1 MTKNWSGTVT
11 FKDASTQSP
20 DSIQDLQSLVLAA
33 AKIRARGSA
42 HCFNDI
48 ADTSATS
55 VSLANMSGEI
65 AIDKESRT
73 VRVPAGL
80 KYGELAVALNER
92 GWAIH
97 NMASLPHISVAG
109 AVATA
114 THGSGVG
121 NGNLATAVVGLEIV
135 LPDGSLK
142 RVSKGDANF
151 EGYVV
156 GLGLTGVVVNLDLEI
171 EPTFNISQTVYRGM
185 SRESYA
191 ANLDE
196 IMSLAYSVS
205 YFTTWAAAG
214 GGEVWAKFRSGT
226 SAPNELFEAYPA
238 TSNRHPLPGLNPE
251 PCTEQMAVSGPWHL
265 RLPHFKMEFTPS
277 AGDEIQSEFFVA
289 RKDAPAAIAELEK
302 IAPQINEILWVTE
315 IRAIA
320 ADELWMSPHYQ
331 RDSIGIHF
339 TWKKVD
345 AVYEMVKVVEA
356 TLAPFNYRPHLGK
369 VFSASPEYLA
379 SVMPKIEDFKKL
391 VNEIDPS
398 NKFGNQF
405 TDNLLGL

>member
-1 MTKNWSGTVT
+1 VRNWAGTVT
-11 FKDASTQSP
+11 FQDASAEYP
-20 DSIQDLQSLVLAA
+20 EALDSLKQTVSSISKV
-33 AKIRARGSA
+33 RARGSA

-48 ADTSATS
+48 ADTNS
-55 VSLANMSGEI
+55 VSLNLEKMPPEI
-65 AIDKESRT
+65 QIDKESKT

-80 KYGELAVALNER
+80 KYGELATALHER

-97 NMASLPHISVAG
+97 NMASLPHISIAG

-121 NGNLATAVVGLEIV
+121 NGNLATAVRSLELV
-135 LPDGSLK
+135 LPDGTTK
-142 RVSKGDANF
+142 RISQGDEDF

-156 GLGLTGVVVNLDLEI
+156 GLGLTGVVVNLDLAI

-185 SRESYA
+185 SRETYA
-191 ANLDE
+191 TNIKE
-196 IMSLAYSVS
+196 IMSLAYSAS

-214 GGEVWAKFRSGT
+214 GGEVWAKFKSGAV
-226 SAPNELFEAYPA
+226 APTELFEAYPA

-251 PCTEQMAVSGPWHL
+251 PCTEQMGVSGPWHL
-265 RLPHFKMEFTPS
+265 RLPHFKLEFTPS
-277 AGDEIQSEFFVA
+277 AGDEIQSEFFVDIN
-289 RKDAPAAIAELEK
+289 DAPAAFAALEK
-302 IAPQINEILWVTE
+302 IAPQINEILWVSE

-320 ADELWMSPHYQ
+320 ADQLWMSPHFQ

-356 TLAPFNYRPHLGK
+356 VLAPFKYRPHLGK
-369 VFSASPEYLA
+369 VFSASAQYLE
-379 SVMPKIEDFKKL
+379 SVMPKMANFKQL
-391 VNEIDPS
+391 VNEVDPT
-398 NKFGNQF
+398 NKFGNEF
-405 TDNLLGL
+405 TDKLLGR

>member
-1 MTKNWSGTVT
+1 MRNWAGTVN
-11 FKDASTQSP
+11 FQDSEFASPS
-20 DSIQDLQSLVLAA
+20 SIAEIQSLVASN

-48 ADTSATS
+48 ANTSAIAI
-55 VSLANMSGEI
+55 SLEKLSNEI
-65 AIDKESRT
+65 GIDKEKRT
-73 VRVPAGL
+73 VRVPAGM
-80 KYGELAVALNER
+80 KYGELAVALHER

-121 NGNLATAVVGLEIV
+121 NGNLATAVKSLEVV

-142 RVSKGDANF
+142 RISEGETNF

-156 GLGLTGVVVNLDLEI
+156 GLGLTGVVVNLDLAI

-185 SRESYA
+185 SRESYIS
-191 ANLDE
+191 NLDE

-214 GGEVWAKFRSGT
+214 GGEVWAKFKAGT
-226 SAPNELFEAYPA
+226 NAPSELFEAYPA

-251 PCTEQMAVSGPWHL
+251 PCTKQMAVSGPWHL

-289 RKDAPAAIAELEK
+289 RKDAPAALAALES
-302 IAPQINEILWVTE
+302 IAPQINEILWVSE

-320 ADELWMSPHYQ
+320 ADELWMSSHYQ

-356 TLAPFNYRPHLGK
+356 TLAPFGYRPHLGK
-369 VFSASPEYLA
+369 VFSATPEYMK
-379 SVMPKIEDFKKL
+379 SVMPRFADFKAL
-391 VNEIDPS
+391 VGEIDPT
-398 NKFGNQF
+398 NKFGNEF
-405 TDNLLGL
+405 TDSLFGL

>member
-1 MTKNWSGTVT
+1 MATNWSGTVS
-11 FKDASTQSP
+11 F
-20 DSIQDLQSLVLAA
+20 QDLRTHSPESLEELQSIVQTCT
-33 AKIRARGSA
+33 KIRTRGSA
-42 HCFNDI
+42 HCFNEI

-55 VSLANMSGEI
+55 LSLAAMPNEI
-65 AIDKESRT
+65 LIDKNSQT

-80 KYGELAVALNER
+80 KYGELAIALNDR

-109 AVATA
+109 AIATA

-142 RVSKGDANF
+142 RINKSDPNF

-156 GLGLTGVVVNLDLEI
+156 GLGLTGVIINLDLEI
-171 EPTFNISQTVYRGM
+171 EPTFNISQTVYRGL
-185 SRESYA
+185 SRESYV
-191 ANLDE
+191 ANLDQ

-214 GGEVWAKFRSGT
+214 GGEVWAKFRGGAT
-226 SAPNELFEAYPA
+226 APAELFEAYPA

-289 RKDAPAAIAELEK
+289 RENAPAAITALEK

-339 TWKKVD
+339 TWKKVP
-345 AVYEMVKVVEA
+345 AVYEMVKVVESV
-356 TLAPFNYRPHLGK
+356 LAPFEYRPHMGK
-369 VFSASPEYLA
+369 VFSASPQYLA
-379 SVMPKIEDFKKL
+379 SVMPRFSDFKEL
-391 VNEIDPS
+391 VKELDPS
-398 NKFGNQF
+398 NKFGNKF
-405 TDNLLGL
+405 TDNLLGF

>member
-1 MTKNWSGTVT
+1 MSANWSGTVN
-11 FKDASTQSP
+11 FRDAQRVAPTSVEE
-20 DSIQDLQSLVLAA
+20 LQEFVSNSARV
-33 AKIRARGSA
+33 RARGSA

-48 ADTSATS
+48 ADTSAT
-55 VSLANMSGEI
+55 AITFENMPSD
-65 AIDKESRT
+65 IDINKEKKT
-73 VRVPAGL
+73 VRVPAGM
-80 KYGELAVALNER
+80 KYGELAVALHDR

-121 NGNLATAVVGLEIV
+121 NGNLATAVESLELV

-142 RVSKGDANF
+142 RISKGDASF
-151 EGYVV
+151 EGSVV
-156 GLGLTGVVVNLDLEI
+156 GLGLTGVVVNLDLAI
-171 EPTFNISQTVYRGM
+171 EPTFNIAQTVYRGM

-214 GGEVWAKFRSGT
+214 GGEVWAKFKAGT
-226 SAPNELFEAYPA
+226 TAPTDLFEAYPA
-238 TSNRHPLPGLNPE
+238 TSNRHPLPGLDPE

-289 RKDAPAAIAELEK
+289 RKDAPAAIAALEK

-320 ADELWMSPHYQ
+320 ADDLWMSPHYQ

-356 TLAPFNYRPHLGK
+356 TLARFGYRPHLGK
-369 VFSASPEYLA
+369 VFSASPDYFK
-379 SVMPKIEDFKKL
+379 SVMPKFDDFKKL
-391 VNEIDPS
+391 VTEIDPT
-398 NKFGNQF
+398 NKFGNEF
-405 TDNLLGL
+405 TNRLIGR

>member
-1 MTKNWSGTVT
+1 MKNWSGTVT
-11 FKDASTQSP
+11 FADSQTFAPSTVTDFSRVIAENP
-20 DSIQDLQSLVLAA
+20 KV
-33 AKIRARGSA
+33 RARGSA
-42 HCFNDI
+42 HCFNAI
-48 ADTSATS
+48 ADTDAISVTFENLPHDLIINKDKQTVTVSA
-55 VSLANMSGEI
+55 GI
-65 AIDKESRT
+65 
-73 VRVPAGL
+73 
-80 KYGELAVALNER
+80 KYGELAVALEER
-92 GWAIH
+92 GWALH

-109 AVATA
+109 AIATA

-121 NGNLATAVVGLEIV
+121 NGNLATAVRSLEIV
-135 LPDGSLK
+135 LPDGSLRK
-142 RVSKGDANF
+142 VSKGDEGF

-156 GLGLTGVVVNLDLEI
+156 GLGLTGIAVRIELAI
-171 EPTFNISQTVYRGM
+171 EPTFSIAQTVYRGM
-185 SRESYA
+185 SRETYA

-214 GGEVWAKFRSGT
+214 GGEVWAKFRTGSV
-226 SAPNELFEAYPA
+226 APDGLFEAYPA

-265 RLPHFKMEFTPS
+265 RLPHFKVEFTPS
-277 AGDEIQSEFFVA
+277 AGDEIQSEFFVD
-289 RKDAPAAIAELEK
+289 RKDAPAAIAALEK

-320 ADELWMSPHYQ
+320 ADDLWMSPHFQ

-356 TLAPFNYRPHLGK
+356 VLAPFNYRPHMGK
-369 VFSASPEYLA
+369 VYSASPQYLRT
-379 SVMPKIEDFKKL
+379 VMPMMERFGQL
-391 VNEIDPS
+391 VKEIDPT
-398 NKFGNQF
+398 NKFGNSM
-405 TDNLLGL
+405 TDSLLGR

>member
-1 MTKNWSGTVT
+1 MKNWAGTVT
-11 FKDASTQSP
+11 FQ
-20 DSIQDLQSLVLAA
+20 DSSAEYPETLDSLKQAISSSSRV
-33 AKIRARGSA
+33 RARGSA

-48 ADTSATS
+48 ADTSAAS
-55 VSLANMSGEI
+55 INLEKMPQEI
-65 AIDKESRT
+65 QINKDSQT

-80 KYGELAVALNER
+80 KYGELATALHER

-121 NGNLATAVVGLEIV
+121 NGNLATAVRSLELV
-135 LPDGSLK
+135 LPDGTTK
-142 RVSKGDANF
+142 RISQGDEDF

-156 GLGLTGVVVNLDLEI
+156 GLGLTGVVVNLDLAI

-185 SRESYA
+185 SRETYA
-191 ANLDE
+191 ANIKE

-205 YFTTWAAAG
+205 YFTTWAATG
-214 GGEVWAKFRSGT
+214 GGEVWAKFKSGAT
-226 SAPNELFEAYPA
+226 APTKLFEAYPA

-251 PCTEQMAVSGPWHL
+251 PCTEQMGVSGPWHL

-277 AGDEIQSEFFVA
+277 AGDEIQSEFFVDIN
-289 RKDAPAAIAELEK
+289 DAPAAFAALEK
-302 IAPQINEILWVTE
+302 IAPQINEILWVSE

-320 ADELWMSPHYQ
+320 ADQLWMSPHFQ

-356 TLAPFNYRPHLGK
+356 VLAPFKYRPHLGK
-369 VFSASPEYLA
+369 VFSASPQYLE
-379 SVMPKIEDFKKL
+379 SVMPKMADFKQL
-391 VNEIDPS
+391 VNEIDPN
-398 NKFGNQF
+398 NKFGNEF
-405 TDNLLGL
+405 TDKLLGR

>member
-20 DSIQDLQSLVLAA
+20 DSIQDLQSIVLAA

-196 IMSLAYSVS
+196 IMGLAYSVS

-277 AGDEIQSEFFVA
+277 AGDEIQSEFFLA

>member
-1 MTKNWSGTVT
+1 MKNWSGTVT
-11 FKDASTQSP
+11 FRDLATVGPVSLNQ
-20 DSIQDLQSLVLAA
+20 LQSLVSDNS
-33 AKIRARGSA
+33 KVRARGSA
-42 HCFNDI
+42 HCFNAI
-48 ADTSATS
+48 ADTSETAVT
-55 VSLANMSGEI
+55 LENMPAEI
-65 AIDKESRT
+65 AIDKASRT

-80 KYGELAVALNER
+80 KYGELAVALEER

-121 NGNLATAVVGLEIV
+121 NGNLATCVESLELV

-142 RVSKGDANF
+142 RVSRGEKDF

-156 GLGLTGVVVNLDLEI
+156 GLGLLGVVVNLDLVI
-171 EPTFNISQTVYRGM
+171 EPTFNISQTVYRGL

-214 GGEVWAKFRSGT
+214 GGEVWAKFRAGSV
-226 SAPNELFEAYPA
+226 APVALFEAYQA
-238 TSNRHPLPGLNPE
+238 TSNRHPLPGLDPE
-251 PCTEQMAVSGPWHL
+251 PCTEQMGISGPWYL

-289 RKDAPAAIAELEK
+289 RKDAPAALLALEK
-302 IAPQINEILWVTE
+302 IAPQINEILWVSE

-320 ADELWMSPHYQ
+320 ADDLWMSPHYQ

-345 AVYEMVKVVEA
+345 AVYEMVKIVEEV
-356 TLAPFNYRPHLGK
+356 LSPFKYRPHLGK
-369 VFSASPEYLA
+369 VFSASADYLS
-379 SVMPKIEDFKKL
+379 SVMPKFEDFKKL
-391 VNEIDPS
+391 VQEVDPS
-398 NKFGNQF
+398 NKFGNEF
-405 TDNLLGL
+405 TDKLFGR

>member
-1 MTKNWSGTVT
+1 MKNWSGTVT
-11 FKDASTQSP
+11 FQDSKTLAPKSFDELAKIVASEP
-20 DSIQDLQSLVLAA
+20 
-33 AKIRARGSA
+33 KIRARGSA
-42 HCFNDI
+42 HCFNAM
-48 ADTSATS
+48 ADTNAVS
-55 VSLANMSGEI
+55 VTFENMPQEI
-65 AIDKESRT
+65 VVDKDRAIVS
-73 VRVPAGL
+73 VPAGM
-80 KYGELAVALNER
+80 KYGELAVALHDR
-92 GWAIH
+92 GWALH

-109 AVATA
+109 AIATA

-121 NGNLATAVVGLEIV
+121 NGNLATAVRGLEII
-135 LPDGSLK
+135 LPDGNIK
-142 RVSKGDANF
+142 IVTTQDPDFAGF
-151 EGYVV
+151 VV
-156 GLGLTGVVVNLDLEI
+156 GLGLVGIVSRVDLAI
-171 EPTFNISQTVYRGM
+171 EPTFNIEQTVYRGM
-185 SRESYA
+185 SRETYA

-214 GGEVWAKFRSGT
+214 GGEVWAKFRSG
-226 SAPNELFEAYPA
+226 SKAPAGLFEAYPA

-277 AGDEIQSEFFVA
+277 AGDEIQSEFFVD
-289 RKDAPAAIAELEK
+289 RKDAPAAIAALEK

-320 ADELWMSPHYQ
+320 ADELWMSAHYQ

-356 TLAPFNYRPHLGK
+356 VLAPFNYRPHLGK
-369 VFSASPEYLA
+369 VFSASPDYLK
-379 SVMPKIEDFKKL
+379 SVMPKMGEFTEL
-391 VNEIDPS
+391 VTQLDPA
-398 NKFGNQF
+398 NKFGNAF
-405 TDNLLGL
+405 TDNLLGR

>member
-1 MTKNWSGTVT
+1 
-11 FKDASTQSP
+11 
-20 DSIQDLQSLVLAA
+20 
-33 AKIRARGSA
+33 
-42 HCFNDI
+42 
-48 ADTSATS
+48 
-55 VSLANMSGEI
+55 
-65 AIDKESRT
+65 
-73 VRVPAGL
+73 
-80 KYGELAVALNER
+80 
-92 GWAIH
+92 
-97 NMASLPHISVAG
+97 MASLPHISVAG

-121 NGNLATAVVGLEIV
+121 NGNLATAVKSLEVV

-142 RVSKGDANF
+142 RVSEGDVDF
-151 EGYVV
+151 LGFVV
-156 GLGLTGVVVNLDLEI
+156 GLGLTGVVLNLDLAI

-214 GGEVWAKFRSGT
+214 GGEVWAKFKSGT
-226 SAPNELFEAYPA
+226 TAPTELFEAYPA

-251 PCTEQMAVSGPWHL
+251 PCTEQMSVSGPWHL

-289 RKDAPAAIAELEK
+289 RKDAPAAIAALEK

-320 ADELWMSPHYQ
+320 ADQLWMSPHYQ

-369 VFSASPEYLA
+369 VFSASPEYFA
-379 SVMPKIEDFKKL
+379 SVMPKLNDFKKL
-391 VNEIDPS
+391 IREIDPD
-398 NKFGNQF
+398 NKFGNDF
-405 TDNLLGL
+405 TNNLLGL

>member
-1 MTKNWSGTVT
+1 MSANWSGTVN
-11 FKDASTQSP
+11 FRDSEFASPSSIAEVQSIIAG
-20 DSIQDLQSLVLAA
+20 S

-42 HCFNDI
+42 HCFNEI
-48 ADTSATS
+48 ADTSA
-55 VSLANMSGEI
+55 I
-65 AIDKESRT
+65 AISLEELSAEIEIDKDNRT
-73 VRVPAGL
+73 VRVPAGM
-80 KYGELAVALNER
+80 KYGELAVALHER

-121 NGNLATAVVGLEIV
+121 NGNLATAVKSLEFV

-142 RVSKGDANF
+142 RISEGEANF
-151 EGYVV
+151 QGYVV
-156 GLGLTGVVVNLDLEI
+156 GLGLTGVVVNLDLAI
-171 EPTFNISQTVYRGM
+171 EPTFNVSQTVYRGM
-185 SRESYA
+185 SRESYI

-214 GGEVWAKFRSGT
+214 GGEVWAKFKAGT
-226 SAPNELFEAYPA
+226 SAPAELFEAYPA

-251 PCTEQMAVSGPWHL
+251 PCTEQMALSGPWHL

-289 RKDAPAAIAELEK
+289 RKDAPAALAALES
-302 IAPQINEILWVTE
+302 IAPQINEILWVSE

-339 TWKKVD
+339 TWKKVE

-356 TLAPFNYRPHLGK
+356 TLAQFGYRPHLGK
-369 VFSASPEYLA
+369 VFSATPEYMKT
-379 SVMPKIEDFKKL
+379 VMPRIDDFKAL
-391 VNEIDPS
+391 VQEIDPT
-398 NKFGNQF
+398 NKLGNEF
-405 TDNLLGL
+405 TDSLLGL

>member
-1 MTKNWSGTVT
+1 MSANWSGTVSFQDSNFAEPT
-11 FKDASTQSP
+11 SIGELQEIILVSP
-20 DSIQDLQSLVLAA
+20 KV
-33 AKIRARGSA
+33 RARGSA
-42 HCFNDI
+42 HCFNAI
-48 ADTSATS
+48 ADTTA
-55 VSLANMSGEI
+55 VAISLAKLSRQIEI
-65 AIDKESRT
+65 NKENQT
-73 VRVPAGL
+73 VHVPAGM
-80 KYGELAVALNER
+80 KYGELAVALHER

-109 AVATA
+109 AIATA

-121 NGNLATAVVGLEIV
+121 NGNLATAVRSLEVV

-142 RVSKGDANF
+142 RVTKGEPNF

-156 GLGLTGVVVNLDLEI
+156 GLGLTGIVINLDLAI

-191 ANLDE
+191 TNLDQ

-214 GGEVWAKFRSGT
+214 GGEVWAKFKSGT
-226 SAPNELFEAYPA
+226 TAPTELFEAYPA

-289 RKDAPAAIAELEK
+289 RKDAPAAIAALEK
-302 IAPQINEILWVTE
+302 IAPRINEILWVTE

-320 ADELWMSPHYQ
+320 ADDLWMSPHYQ

-345 AVYEMVKVVEA
+345 AVYEMVKVVES
-356 TLAPFNYRPHLGK
+356 TLAPFIYRPHLGK
-369 VFSASPEYLA
+369 VFSASPDYFK
-379 SVMPKIEDFKKL
+379 SVMPKFDGFKKL
-391 VNEIDPS
+391 VTEIDPT
-398 NKFGNQF
+398 NKFGNKF
-405 TDNLLGL
+405 SDDLLGL

>member
-1 MTKNWSGTVT
+1 MSANWSGTVN
-11 FKDASTQSP
+11 FRDSEFASPS
-20 DSIQDLQSLVLAA
+20 SIAEIQSLVVSS

-42 HCFNDI
+42 HCFNEI
-48 ADTSATS
+48 ADTSA
-55 VSLANMSGEI
+55 I
-65 AIDKESRT
+65 AISLEELSTDIEIDKDNRT
-73 VRVPAGL
+73 VRVPAGK
-80 KYGELAVALNER
+80 KYGELAVALHER

-121 NGNLATAVVGLEIV
+121 NGNLATAVKSLEVV

-142 RVSKGDANF
+142 RVSEGETNF
-151 EGYVV
+151 QGYVV
-156 GLGLTGVVVNLDLEI
+156 GLGLTGVVVNLDLAI
-171 EPTFNISQTVYRGM
+171 EPTFNVSQTVYRGM
-185 SRESYA
+185 SRESYI

-214 GGEVWAKFRSGT
+214 GGEVWAKFKAGT
-226 SAPNELFEAYPA
+226 SAPAELFEAYPA

-251 PCTEQMAVSGPWHL
+251 PCTEQVALSGPWHL

-289 RKDAPAAIAELEK
+289 RKDAPAALAALES
-302 IAPQINEILWVTE
+302 IAPQINEILWVSE

-339 TWKKVD
+339 TWKKVE

-356 TLAPFNYRPHLGK
+356 TLAPFGYRPHLGK
-369 VFSASPEYLA
+369 VFSATPEYIKT
-379 SVMPKIEDFKKL
+379 VMPRIDDFKAL
-391 VNEIDPS
+391 VQSIDPT
-398 NKFGNQF
+398 NKFGNEF
-405 TDNLLGL
+405 TDSLLGL

>member
-1 MTKNWSGTVT
+1 MKNWSGTVT
-11 FKDASTQSP
+11 FQ
-20 DSIQDLQSLVLAA
+20 DSKTLAPNSVDELA
-33 AKIRARGSA
+33 KIVATEAKIRARGSA
-42 HCFNDI
+42 HCFNAM
-48 ADTSATS
+48 ADTNAVS
-55 VSLANMSGEI
+55 VTFENMPQEI
-65 AIDKESRT
+65 VIDKDRAIVT
-73 VRVPAGL
+73 VLAGM
-80 KYGELAVALNER
+80 KYGELAVALHDR
-92 GWAIH
+92 GWALH

-109 AVATA
+109 AIATA

-121 NGNLATAVVGLEIV
+121 NGNLATAVRGLEIV
-135 LPDGSLK
+135 LPDGNIKTVTSQDPDFA
-142 RVSKGDANF
+142 GF
-151 EGYVV
+151 VV
-156 GLGLTGVVVNLDLEI
+156 GLGLVGIVSKVDLAI
-171 EPTFNISQTVYRGM
+171 EPTFNIEQTVYRGM
-185 SRESYA
+185 SRETYA

-214 GGEVWAKFRSGT
+214 GGEVWAKFRSG
-226 SAPNELFEAYPA
+226 SKAPADLFEAYPA

-277 AGDEIQSEFFVA
+277 AGDEIQSEFFVD
-289 RKDAPAAIAELEK
+289 RKDAPAAIAALEK

-345 AVYEMVKVVEA
+345 AVYEFVKVVEA
-356 TLAPFNYRPHLGK
+356 VLAPFKYRPHLGK
-369 VFSASPEYLA
+369 VFSESPEYLK
-379 SVMPKIEDFKKL
+379 SVMPKIDDFMKL
-391 VNEIDPS
+391 LQQIDPA
-398 NKFGNQF
+398 NKFGNAF
-405 TDNLLGL
+405 TDNLLGR

>member
-1 MTKNWSGTVT
+1 MKNWSGTVT
-11 FKDASTQSP
+11 FADSQTLAPSTVTEFSRVIAENP
-20 DSIQDLQSLVLAA
+20 KV
-33 AKIRARGSA
+33 RARGSA
-42 HCFNDI
+42 HCFNAI
-48 ADTSATS
+48 ADTDAISVTFEKLPHDLVINKEKQTVTVSA
-55 VSLANMSGEI
+55 GI
-65 AIDKESRT
+65 
-73 VRVPAGL
+73 
-80 KYGELAVALNER
+80 KYGELAVALEDR
-92 GWAIH
+92 GWALH

-109 AVATA
+109 AIATA
-114 THGSGVG
+114 THGSGVK
-121 NGNLATAVVGLEIV
+121 NGNLATAVRSLEIV

-142 RVSKGDANF
+142 KVSKGDQGF

-156 GLGLTGVVVNLDLEI
+156 GLGLTGIAVRIELAI
-171 EPTFNISQTVYRGM
+171 EPTFSISQTVYRGM
-185 SRESYA
+185 SRETYA

-214 GGEVWAKFRSGT
+214 GGEVWAKFRTGSV
-226 SAPNELFEAYPA
+226 APDGLFEAYPA

-277 AGDEIQSEFFVA
+277 AGDEIQSEFFVD
-289 RKDAPAAIAELEK
+289 RKDAPAAIAALEK

-320 ADELWMSPHYQ
+320 ADDLWMSPHFQ

-356 TLAPFNYRPHLGK
+356 VLEPFNYRPHIGK
-369 VFSASPEYLA
+369 VYSASPEYLRK
-379 SVMPKIEDFKKL
+379 VMPMMQEFVQL
-391 VNEIDPS
+391 VKEIDPT
-398 NKFGNQF
+398 NKFGNVM
-405 TDNLLGL
+405 TDRLLGR

>member
-1 MTKNWSGTVT
+1 MSANWSGTVN
-11 FKDASTQSP
+11 FRDSEFASPS
-20 DSIQDLQSLVLAA
+20 SMAEIQSLVASN

-42 HCFNDI
+42 HCFNEI
-48 ADTSATS
+48 ADTSA
-55 VSLANMSGEI
+55 I
-65 AIDKESRT
+65 AISLEELSNEIEIDKDKRT
-73 VRVPAGL
+73 VRVPAGM
-80 KYGELAVALNER
+80 KYGELAVALHER

-121 NGNLATAVVGLEIV
+121 NGNLATAVKSLEVV

-142 RVSKGDANF
+142 RISEGDANF
-151 EGYVV
+151 QGYVV
-156 GLGLTGVVVNLDLEI
+156 GLGLTGVVVNLDLAI

-185 SRESYA
+185 SRESYI

-214 GGEVWAKFRSGT
+214 GGEVWAKFKAGT
-226 SAPNELFEAYPA
+226 TAPSELFEAYPA

-251 PCTEQMAVSGPWHL
+251 PCTEQMALSGPWHL

-289 RKDAPAAIAELEK
+289 RKDAPAALAALES
-302 IAPQINEILWVTE
+302 IAPQINEILWVSE

-339 TWKKVD
+339 TWKKVE

-356 TLAPFNYRPHLGK
+356 TLAQFGYRPHLGK
-369 VFSASPEYLA
+369 VFSATPEYMKT
-379 SVMPKIEDFKKL
+379 VMPRIDDFKAL
-391 VNEIDPS
+391 VQEIDPT
-398 NKFGNQF
+398 NKLGNEF
-405 TDNLLGL
+405 TDSLLGL

>member
-1 MTKNWSGTVT
+1 MPA
-11 FKDASTQSP
+11 D
-20 DSIQDLQSLVLAA
+20 IQ
-33 AKIRARGSA
+33 
-42 HCFNDI
+42 
-48 ADTSATS
+48 
-55 VSLANMSGEI
+55 
-65 AIDKESRT
+65 IDKGART

-80 KYGELAVALNER
+80 KYGELATALHER

-121 NGNLATAVVGLEIV
+121 NGNLATAVRSLELV
-135 LPDGSLK
+135 LPDGATK
-142 RVSKGDANF
+142 RISQGESDF

-156 GLGLTGVVVNLDLEI
+156 GLGLTGIVVNLDLAI

-185 SRESYA
+185 SRETYS
-191 ANLDE
+191 ANIKE

-214 GGEVWAKFRSGT
+214 GGEVWAKFKSGST
-226 SAPNELFEAYPA
+226 APTELFEAYPA

-251 PCTEQMAVSGPWHL
+251 PCTEQMGVIGPWHL

-277 AGDEIQSEFFVA
+277 AGDEIQSEFFVDIN
-289 RKDAPAAIAELEK
+289 DAPAAFAALEK
-302 IAPQINEILWVTE
+302 IAPQINEILWVSE

-339 TWKKVD
+339 TWKKVN

-356 TLAPFNYRPHLGK
+356 VLAPFKYRPHLGK

-379 SVMPKIEDFKKL
+379 SVMPKMADFKKL
-391 VNEIDPS
+391 VTQIDPT
-398 NKFGNQF
+398 NKFGNEF
-405 TDNLLGL
+405 TDKLLGR

>member
-1 MTKNWSGTVT
+1 MRNWSGTVN
-11 FKDASTQSP
+11 FRDSEFASPS
-20 DSIQDLQSLVLAA
+20 SIAEIQSLVASS

-42 HCFNDI
+42 HCFNEI
-48 ADTSATS
+48 ADTSA
-55 VSLANMSGEI
+55 I
-65 AIDKESRT
+65 AISLEELSNEIEIDKDKRT
-73 VRVPAGL
+73 VRVPAGM
-80 KYGELAVALNER
+80 KYGELAVALHER

-121 NGNLATAVVGLEIV
+121 NGNLATAVKSLEVV
-135 LPDGSLK
+135 LPDGSLQ
-142 RVSKGDANF
+142 RISEGAANF
-151 EGYVV
+151 QGYVV
-156 GLGLTGVVVNLDLEI
+156 GLGLTGVVVNLDLAI
-171 EPTFNISQTVYRGM
+171 EPTFNVSQTVYRGM
-185 SRESYA
+185 SRESYI

-214 GGEVWAKFRSGT
+214 GGEVWAKFKAGT
-226 SAPNELFEAYPA
+226 SAPAELFEAYPA

-251 PCTEQMAVSGPWHL
+251 PCTEQMALSGPWHL

-289 RKDAPAAIAELEK
+289 RKDAPAALAALES
-302 IAPQINEILWVTE
+302 IAPQINEILWVSE

-339 TWKKVD
+339 TWKKVE

-356 TLAPFNYRPHLGK
+356 KLAPFGYRPHLGK
-369 VFSASPEYLA
+369 VFSAIPEYMKT
-379 SVMPKIEDFKKL
+379 VMPRIDDFKAL
-391 VNEIDPS
+391 VQSIDPT
-398 NKFGNQF
+398 NKFGNEF
-405 TDNLLGL
+405 TDSLLGL

>member
-1 MTKNWSGTVT
+1 MSANWSGTVNFQDST
-11 FKDASTQSP
+11 FAEPASISELQEIISASP
-20 DSIQDLQSLVLAA
+20 KV
-33 AKIRARGSA
+33 RARGSA
-42 HCFNDI
+42 HCFNEI
-48 ADTSATS
+48 ADTTA
-55 VSLANMSGEI
+55 VAISLHKMPGKIEI
-65 AIDKESRT
+65 NKESQT
-73 VRVPAGL
+73 VRVPAGM
-80 KYGELAVALNER
+80 KYGELAVALHER

-121 NGNLATAVVGLEIV
+121 NGNLATAVRSLEVV

-142 RVSKGDANF
+142 RISKGETNF
-151 EGYVV
+151 EGFVV
-156 GLGLTGVVVNLDLEI
+156 GLGLTGVVVNLDLAI
-171 EPTFNISQTVYRGM
+171 EPTFNVAQTVYRGM

-191 ANLDE
+191 ANLDQ

-214 GGEVWAKFRSGT
+214 GGEVWAKFKTGT
-226 SAPNELFEAYPA
+226 TAPAELFEAYPA

-289 RKDAPAAIAELEK
+289 RKDAPAAIAALEK

-320 ADELWMSPHYQ
+320 ADGLWMSPHYQ

-339 TWKKVD
+339 TWKKLD

-356 TLAPFNYRPHLGK
+356 TLAPFDYRPHLGK
-369 VFSASPEYLA
+369 VFSASPEYFKA
-379 SVMPKIEDFKKL
+379 VMPKLDDFRKL
-391 VNEIDPS
+391 VAEIDPT
-398 NKFGNQF
+398 NKFGNKF
-405 TDNLLGL
+405 TDNLLGI

>member
-1 MTKNWSGTVT
+1 MSANWSGTVN
-11 FKDASTQSP
+11 FRDSEFASPS
-20 DSIQDLQSLVLAA
+20 SIAEIQSLVASS

-48 ADTSATS
+48 ADTSAIAI
-55 VSLANMSGEI
+55 SLEKLSNEI
-65 AIDKESRT
+65 GIDKEKRT
-73 VRVPAGL
+73 VRVPAGM
-80 KYGELAVALNER
+80 KYGELAVALHER

-109 AVATA
+109 AVANA

-121 NGNLATAVVGLEIV
+121 NGNLATAVKSLEVV

-142 RVSKGDANF
+142 RISEGETNF

-156 GLGLTGVVVNLDLEI
+156 GLGLTGVVVNLDLAI

-185 SRESYA
+185 SRESYIS
-191 ANLDE
+191 NLDE

-214 GGEVWAKFRSGT
+214 GGEVWAKFKAGT
-226 SAPNELFEAYPA
+226 NAPSELFEAYPA

-289 RKDAPAAIAELEK
+289 RKDAPAALAALES
-302 IAPQINEILWVTE
+302 IAPQINEILWVSE

-356 TLAPFNYRPHLGK
+356 TLAPFGYRPHLGK
-369 VFSASPEYLA
+369 VFSATPEYMK
-379 SVMPKIEDFKKL
+379 SVMPRFGDFKAL
-391 VNEIDPS
+391 VGEIDPT
-398 NKFGNQF
+398 NKFGNEF
-405 TDNLLGL
+405 TDSLFGL

>member
-1 MTKNWSGTVT
+1 MKNWSGTVT
-11 FKDASTQSP
+11 FQDSKTLAPKSVDELAKIVASE
-20 DSIQDLQSLVLAA
+20 

-42 HCFNDI
+42 HCFNAM
-48 ADTSATS
+48 ADTDAVS
-55 VSLANMSGEI
+55 VTFENMPQEI
-65 AIDKESRT
+65 VIDKDRAIVS
-73 VRVPAGL
+73 VPAGM
-80 KYGELAVALNER
+80 KYGELAVALHDR
-92 GWAIH
+92 GWALH

-109 AVATA
+109 AIATA

-121 NGNLATAVVGLEIV
+121 NGNLATAVRGLEIV
-135 LPDGSLK
+135 LPDGNIKS
-142 RVSKGDANF
+142 VTSQDPDFAGF
-151 EGYVV
+151 VV
-156 GLGLTGVVVNLDLEI
+156 GLGLVGIVSKVDLAI
-171 EPTFNISQTVYRGM
+171 EPTFNVEQTVYRGM
-185 SRESYA
+185 SRETYA

-214 GGEVWAKFRSGT
+214 GGEVWAKFRSG
-226 SAPNELFEAYPA
+226 SKAPAGLFEAYPA

-277 AGDEIQSEFFVA
+277 AGDEIQSEFFVD
-289 RKDAPAAIAELEK
+289 RTYAPAAIAALEK

-320 ADELWMSPHYQ
+320 ADNLWMSPHYQ

-345 AVYEMVKVVEA
+345 TVYEFVKVVEA
-356 TLAPFNYRPHLGK
+356 VLAPFKYRPHLGK
-369 VFSASPEYLA
+369 VFSASPDYLK
-379 SVMPKIEDFKKL
+379 SVMPKIDDFIKL
-391 VNEIDPS
+391 VQQIDPT
-398 NKFGNQF
+398 NKFGNAF
-405 TDNLLGL
+405 TDNLLGR

>member
-1 MTKNWSGTVT
+1 MKNWSGTVT
-11 FKDASTQSP
+11 FA
-20 DSIQDLQSLVLAA
+20 DSQTFAPTTVLEFSEVVALHP
-33 AKIRARGSA
+33 KVRARGSA
-42 HCFNDI
+42 HCFNAI
-48 ADTSATS
+48 ADTDELSVTFENLPHDLVINKEKQTVTVSA
-55 VSLANMSGEI
+55 GI
-65 AIDKESRT
+65 
-73 VRVPAGL
+73 
-80 KYGELAVALNER
+80 KYGELAVALEER
-92 GWAIH
+92 GWALH

-109 AVATA
+109 AIATA

-121 NGNLATAVVGLEIV
+121 NENLATAVRSLEIV

-142 RVSKGDANF
+142 KVSKGDENF

-156 GLGLTGVVVNLDLEI
+156 GLGLTGIATRIELVI
-171 EPTFNISQTVYRGM
+171 EPTYSISQTVYRGM
-185 SRESYA
+185 SRETYA
-191 ANLDE
+191 ANLNE

-214 GGEVWAKFRSGT
+214 GGEVWAKFRAGAV
-226 SAPNELFEAYPA
+226 APDGLFEAYPA

-277 AGDEIQSEFFVA
+277 AGDEIQSEFFVD
-289 RKDAPAAIAELEK
+289 RKDAPAAIAALEK

-320 ADELWMSPHYQ
+320 ADELWMSPHFQ

-356 TLAPFNYRPHLGK
+356 VLAPFKYRPHMGK
-369 VFSASPEYLA
+369 VYSASSEYLRT
-379 SVMPKIEDFKKL
+379 VMPMMERFGQL
-391 VNEIDPS
+391 VSEIDPM
-398 NKFGNQF
+398 NKFGNAM
-405 TDNLLGL
+405 TDRLLGR

>member
-1 MTKNWSGTVT
+1 MSTNWSGTVT
-11 FKDASTQSP
+11 FQDSKFAEP
-20 DSIQDLQSLVLAA
+20 DSIGELQEIISVSP
-33 AKIRARGSA
+33 KVRARGSA
-42 HCFNDI
+42 HCFNSI
-48 ADTSATS
+48 ADTNA
-55 VSLANMSGEI
+55 VAISLASISGQIEI
-65 AIDKESRT
+65 NKESQT

-80 KYGELAVALNER
+80 KYGELAVALHER

-114 THGSGVG
+114 THGSGVD
-121 NGNLATAVVGLEIV
+121 NGNLATAVRSLEV
-135 LPDGSLK
+135 ALPDGSLK
-142 RVSKGDANF
+142 RVSKGEPNF

-156 GLGLTGVVVNLDLEI
+156 GLGLTGIVINLDLAI

-191 ANLDE
+191 ANLDQ

-214 GGEVWAKFRSGT
+214 GGEVWAKFKSGT
-226 SAPNELFEAYPA
+226 TAPTELFEAYPA

-277 AGDEIQSEFFVA
+277 AGDEIQSEFFVS
-289 RKDAPAAIAELEK
+289 RKDGPAAIAALEK

-320 ADELWMSPHYQ
+320 ADDLWMSPHFE

-356 TLAPFNYRPHLGK
+356 TLAPFSYRPHLGK
-369 VFSASPEYLA
+369 VFSASPDYFK
-379 SVMPKIEDFKKL
+379 SVMPKLDEFKKL
-391 VNEIDPS
+391 VAEIDPT
-398 NKFGNQF
+398 NKFGNKF

>member
-1 MTKNWSGTVT
+1 MKNWSGTVT
-11 FKDASTQSP
+11 FGDSQTLAPSTVTEFSRVIAENP
-20 DSIQDLQSLVLAA
+20 KV
-33 AKIRARGSA
+33 RARGSA
-42 HCFNDI
+42 HCFNAI
-48 ADTSATS
+48 ADTDAISVTFENLPHDLIINKDKQTVTVSA
-55 VSLANMSGEI
+55 GI
-65 AIDKESRT
+65 
-73 VRVPAGL
+73 
-80 KYGELAVALNER
+80 KYGELAVALEER
-92 GWAIH
+92 GWALH

-109 AVATA
+109 AIATA

-121 NGNLATAVVGLEIV
+121 NGNLATAVRGLEIV

-142 RVSKGDANF
+142 KVSKGDEGF

-156 GLGLTGVVVNLDLEI
+156 GLGLTGIAVRIELAI
-171 EPTFNISQTVYRGM
+171 EPTFSIAQTVYRGM
-185 SRESYA
+185 SRETYA

-214 GGEVWAKFRSGT
+214 GGEVWAKFRTGSV
-226 SAPNELFEAYPA
+226 APDGLFEAYPA

-277 AGDEIQSEFFVA
+277 AGDEIQSEFFVD
-289 RKDAPAAIAELEK
+289 RKDAPAAIAALEK

-320 ADELWMSPHYQ
+320 ADDLWMSPHFQ

-356 TLAPFNYRPHLGK
+356 VLAPFNYRPHMGK
-369 VFSASPEYLA
+369 VYSASPQYLRT
-379 SVMPKIEDFKKL
+379 VIPMMEKFGQL
-391 VNEIDPS
+391 VKEIDPT
-398 NKFGNQF
+398 NKFGNSM
-405 TDNLLGL
+405 TDSLLGR

>member
-1 MTKNWSGTVT
+1 MKNWSGTVT
-11 FKDASTQSP
+11 FQDSKTLAPKSVDELAKIVASEP
-20 DSIQDLQSLVLAA
+20 
-33 AKIRARGSA
+33 KIRARGSA
-42 HCFNDI
+42 HCFNAM
-48 ADTSATS
+48 ADTNS
-55 VSLANMSGEI
+55 VAVTFANMPQDI
-65 AIDKESRT
+65 VIDKDRAIVS
-73 VRVPAGL
+73 VPAGM
-80 KYGELAVALNER
+80 KYGELAVALNDR

-109 AVATA
+109 AIATA

-121 NGNLATAVVGLEIV
+121 NGNLATAVRGLEII
-135 LPDGSLK
+135 LPDGNIK
-142 RVSKGDANF
+142 RVTLEDPDFA
-151 EGYVV
+151 GYVV
-156 GLGLTGVVVNLDLEI
+156 GLGLVGIVSSVDLAI
-171 EPTFNISQTVYRGM
+171 EPTFNIEQTVYRGM
-185 SRESYA
+185 SRETYA

-214 GGEVWAKFRSGT
+214 GGEVWAKFRSG
-226 SAPNELFEAYPA
+226 SKAPAGLFEAYPA

-277 AGDEIQSEFFVA
+277 AGDEIQSEFFVD
-289 RKDAPAAIAELEK
+289 RKDAPAAIAALEK

-320 ADELWMSPHYQ
+320 PDNLWMSPHYQ

-356 TLAPFNYRPHLGK
+356 VLAPFNYRPHLGK
-369 VFSASPEYLA
+369 VFSASPEYLK
-379 SVMPKIEDFKKL
+379 SVMPKMSDFTKL
-391 VNEIDPS
+391 VKQLDPS
-398 NKFGNQF
+398 NKFGNAF
-405 TDNLLGL
+405 TDNLLGH